1 MVLQWTC
8 SLKLVILGKRD
19 LPSLC
24 GREVAAGKMSFV
36 FLLRSDLLAPSE
48 CLDLGDLFSF
58 IVAAFPCSQPI
69 DIVDPKKRNRKKKK
83 RNRATDS
90 FTGHFEDLYQL
101 TGEALG
107 EGAYAKVQTCR
118 SLINNKEYAV
128 KVIEKTA
135 NHSRNRVFKEVEILY
150 QCQGHKNILELI
162 EFFEE
167 DDKFYLVFDK
177 MRGGSV
183 LSQIQQRGHLSER
196 EASEVVQDIA
206 SALHFLHS
214 KGIAHRDLKPE
225 NVLCEHSNHVSVKR
239 LFLIFPDCNFKPTVE
254 LSCPPGTFYCGSAEF
269 MAPEVVEAFSEEA
282 SIYDKRCDLWSLGVL
297 LYIMLSGS
305 PPFVGNCGLDCGW
318 DRGEPCLACQTMLFG
333 SIQAGRYSFP
343 DKDWAHVSVDAK
355 DLISHLLQPD
365 AKARLS
371 AKQVLQHPWVAGV
384 SAHSMYLEAPPPP
397 PPPPPQQNTS
407 AKDLTNFASEA
418 LAMTRRLEQE
428 EADAESSPPQFCP
441 FSLSPPS
448 QSRLARRRASS
459 TSKRS
464 GLGLPRNGIVL
475 DMMGPHKGFLT

>member
-1 MVLQWTC
+1 MIVQTKSMTFEDLGQSFENGLSFSSDCHFFTFDNVL
-8 SLKLVILGKRD
+8 GH
-19 LPSLC
+19 PSTPEPSEGEEFAENLTEGC
-24 GREVAAGKMSFV
+24 GR
-36 FLLRSDLLAPSE
+36 P
-48 CLDLGDLFSF
+48 
-58 IVAAFPCSQPI
+58 AFPCSQPI

-225 NVLCEHSNHVSVKR
+225 NVLCEHSNHLSPVRVCDFDLGSGIR
-239 LFLIFPDCNFKPTVE
+239 LSSACTPVTTPE
-254 LSCPPGTFYCGSAEF
+254 LLTPCGSAEF

-371 AKQVLQHPWVAGV
+371 AKQVLQHPWVAGHA
-384 SAHSMYLEAPPPP
+384 SQQILTT
-397 PPPPPQQNTS
+397 PQLLLRNTS